1 MMNDDTEHSN
11 QDTSNHETEPEYLKL
26 LNAKASNRKVGQVF
40 ITTTKMQPPK
50 AENLSEE
57 KLSTLKAKT
66 LLDIMKEYGVDRQ
79 KALDILNQN
88 M

>member
-1 MMNDDTEHSN
+1 MMNDDTEHPN
-11 QDTSNHETEPEYLKL
+11 QDTSNPKREPAYLKL
-26 LNAKASNRKVGQVF
+26 LNAKPSNRKVGQVF

-50 AENLSEE
+50 SENLSEQ
-57 KLSTLKAKT
+57 KLSPLKEKT

-79 KALDILNQN
+79 QALNILNQN

>member
-1 MMNDDTEHSN
+1 MNDGTEHPN
-11 QDTSNHETEPEYLKL
+11 QDTSNPKRERAYLKA
-26 LNAKASNRKVGQVF
+26 LNAKPSNEKVGQVF

-50 AENLSEE
+50 AENLSEQ
-57 KLSTLKAKT
+57 KLSPLKEKT

-79 KALDILNQN
+79 KALNILNQN